1 MTKQPNFL
9 IIVADGIVMHSPF
22 AKRLP
27 LRKKLD
33 LGFSDIGC
41 YGSEIQ
47 TPVLDKLAA
56 EGLRFSD
63 YHTAAVCSPT
73 RSMLLSGTDCHLAG
87 LGVMSEFRVS
97 VAHSILAPF
106 CHLSKS
112 LTPASRR

>member
-1 MTKQPNFL
+1 MT
-9 IIVADGIVMHSPF
+9 SP
-22 AKRLP
+22 
-27 LRKKLD
+27 D
-33 LGFSDIGC
+33 LGYSDIGC

-47 TPVLDKLAA
+47 TPVLDKLAM

-97 VAHSILAPF
+97 LLAYVLPMRYF
-106 CHLSKS
+106 AYQNSHRQWTLIAIMF
-112 LTPASRR
+112 PATKDT

>member
-1 MTKQPNFL
+1 
-9 IIVADGIVMHSPF
+9 MHLFVCMLMS
-22 AKRLP
+22 
-27 LRKKLD
+27 RKKD

-47 TPVLDKLAA
+47 TPVLDKLAE

-87 LGVMSEFRVS
+87 LGVMSEFRVR
-97 VAHSILAPF
+97 HSRPVLGAESESGYTDTLID
-106 CHLSKS
+106 
-112 LTPASRR
+112 R